1 MNTIINSKPKFK
13 YNRFHFLLNKSHSDE
28 NIYQIDQNFNSK
40 SFSFSPLD
48 KQLEKYDVVVYSN
61 DIDITAFDIINHFS
75 SCMKDD
81 SLFIIENIKHPN
93 TFNILKENI
102 KNACRVNTYELKD
115 RNLFTFRIKHLP
127 DLSTSIPTLTLSP
140 THTSSPKSYE
150 KIKIVINSH
159 NKSTIALNHLLESMR
174 NHPEFLNFEH
184 IIFVGGY
191 YDNKD
196 YIKNDLDNIKYIH
209 CNHNSIDF
217 TSLIA
222 LTEIDEYRNSDNYYF
237 YMHDTCRIGIN
248 FYKKINIDIS
258 SITTAKIHGRYSMN
272 IGIYS
277 QKIINQF
284 KDFLLT
290 KKNTDESKCMQF
302 KTVDYNEDYIFH
314 NDPNNILLENY
325 SDWLY
330 KGPLDYYNTGTMRL
344 IEYYPN
350 VDLYKIKANWGL
362 GGEWTL
368 KN

>member
-1 MNTIINSKPKFK
+1 MNSNSIFNSSHFKFK
-13 YNRFHFLLNKSHSDE
+13 RFYFLLNTHSDE
-28 NIYQIDQNFNSK
+28 NIFQIDESNLPS
-40 SFSFSPLD
+40 D
-48 KQLEKYDVVVYSN
+48 KEIENYDVVVYSYSN
-61 DIDITAFDIINHFS
+61 DNTKSLKLINHFIS
-75 SCMKDD
+75 SMKDD
-81 SLFIIENIKHPN
+81 SLFIIENIEDVN
-93 TFNILKENI
+93 IFNILKENI
-102 KNACRVNTYELKD
+102 KHSYRVNTYELKD
-115 RNLFTFRIKHLP
+115 TKLFTFRIKKILITQE
-127 DLSTSIPTLTLSP
+127 LSKP
-140 THTSSPKSYE
+140 YE

-184 IIFVGGY
+184 IIFIGGY
-191 YDNKD
+191 YDNKE
-196 YIKNDLDNIKYIH
+196 YIKNEDDKNIKYIY

-217 TSLIA
+217 TSFIA

-237 YMHDTCRIGIN
+237 CMHDTCRIGIN
-248 FYKKINIDIS
+248 FYKKINIDLS
-258 SITTAKIHGRYSMN
+258 SITTAKIHGRFSMN

-277 QKIINQF
+277 QKIINHF

-290 KKNTDESKCMQF
+290 KKNTDEEKCMQF
-302 KTVDYNEDYIFH
+302 KTIDYNEDYIFH
-314 NDPNNILLENY
+314 NDPNNVLLENY
-325 SDWLY
+325 SGWLY

>member
-1 MNTIINSKPKFK
+1 MKSIFNSNPNFKF
-13 YNRFHFLLNKSHSDE
+13 NRFHFLLNKSDSDE
-28 NIYQIDQNFNSK
+28 NIFQIDDSNLPS
-40 SFSFSPLD
+40 
-48 KQLEKYDVVVYSN
+48 EKELQPYDVVVYSN
-61 DIDITAFDIINHFS
+61 NINAKSLELINHFTS
-75 SCMKDD
+75 YMKDD
-81 SLFIIENIKHPN
+81 TLFIIENIEHVN
-93 TFNILKENI
+93 TFSILKENI
-102 KNACRVNTYELKD
+102 KNSYRMNTYELKD
-115 RNLFTFRIKHLP
+115 TKLMTFRVKHITTPSCKLE
-127 DLSTSIPTLTLSP
+127 SHIP
-140 THTSSPKSYE
+140 YE

-159 NKSTIALNHLLESMR
+159 NKSTIALNHLLESMK
-174 NHPEFLNFEH
+174 NHPDFLKFEH

-196 YIKNDLDNIKYIH
+196 YIKNDNDYKNIKYIY

-217 TSLIA
+217 TSFIA

-248 FYKKINIDIS
+248 FYKKINIDLS
-258 SITTAKIHGRYSMN
+258 SITSAKIHGRYSMN

-302 KTVDYNEDYIFH
+302 KTFDYNEDYIFH

-325 SDWLY
+325 SGWLY
-330 KGPLDYYNTGTMRL
+330 KGPFDYYNTGTMRL

>member
-1 MNTIINSKPKFK
+1 MKSIFNSKPNFKF
-13 YNRFHFLLNKSHSDE
+13 NRFNFLLNKLHSDE
-28 NIYQIDQNFNSK
+28 NIFQIDDSNIPS
-40 SFSFSPLD
+40 D
-48 KQLEKYDVVVYSN
+48 KELENYNVVVYSN
-61 DIDITAFDIINHFS
+61 DITAKSLEVINHYTS
-75 SCMKDD
+75 SMKDD
-81 SLFIIENIKHPN
+81 SLFIIENIKDVN
-93 TFNILKENI
+93 IFNILKENV
-102 KNACRVNTYELKD
+102 KNSFRVNTYELKD
-115 RNLFTFRIKHLP
+115 TNLFTFRIKHFVSDT
-127 DLSTSIPTLTLSP
+127 DLSNT
-140 THTSSPKSYE
+140 KKYE

-174 NHPEFLNFEH
+174 NHPEFSNFEH

-191 YDNKD
+191 YDNKEYVQNKVD
-196 YIKNDLDNIKYIH
+196 KNIKYIY

-217 TSLIA
+217 TSFIA
-222 LTEIDEYRNSDNYYF
+222 LTEIDEYYNSDNYYF
-237 YMHDTCRIGIN
+237 YMHDTCKIGIN

-258 SITTAKIHGRYSMN
+258 SITSAKIHGRYSMN

-277 QKIINQF
+277 QKIINNF

-302 KTVDYNEDYIFH
+302 KTIDYNEDYIFH

-325 SDWLY
+325 SGWLY
-330 KGPLDYYNTGTMRL
+330 KGPFDYYNTGTMRL

>member
-1 MNTIINSKPKFK
+1 MNTIFNSKPNFKF
-13 YNRFHFLLNKSHSDE
+13 NRFHFLLNKSHTNE
-28 NIYQIDQNFNSK
+28 NIFQIDNSFLNK
-40 SFSFSPLD
+40 
-48 KQLEKYDVVVYSN
+48 KQLENYDVVVYSN
-61 DIDITAFDIINHFS
+61 DINAQSLELINHYTS
-75 SCMKDD
+75 SMKDD
-81 SLFIIENIKHPN
+81 SLFIIENIKDVN
-93 TFNILKENI
+93 IFNILKENV
-102 KNACRVNTYELKD
+102 KHSARVNTYELKD
-115 RNLFTFRIKHLP
+115 TNLFTFRIKHLQDP
-127 DLSTSIPTLTLSP
+127 AR
-140 THTSSPKSYE
+140 KYE

-184 IIFVGGY
+184 IIFIGGY

-196 YIKNDLDNIKYIH
+196 YIQNDDKNIKYIQ

-217 TSLIA
+217 TSFIA
-222 LTEIDEYRNSDNYYF
+222 LTEIEEYSNSDNYYF

-302 KTVDYNEDYIFH
+302 KTIDYNEDYIFH

-325 SDWLY
+325 SGWLY

>member
-1 MNTIINSKPKFK
+1 MNTIINSKPNFK
-13 YNRFHFLLNKSHSDE
+13 YNRFHFLLNKSHTNE
-28 NIYQIDQNFNSK
+28 NIFQIDNSFLNK
-40 SFSFSPLD
+40 
-48 KQLEKYDVVVYSN
+48 KQLENYDVVVYSN
-61 DIDITAFDIINHFS
+61 DINAQSLELINHYTS
-75 SCMKDD
+75 SMKDD
-81 SLFIIENIKHPN
+81 SLFIIENIKDVN
-93 TFNILKENI
+93 IFNILKENV
-102 KNACRVNTYELKD
+102 KHSARVNTYELKD
-115 RNLFTFRIKHLP
+115 TNLFTFRIKHLQDP
-127 DLSTSIPTLTLSP
+127 AR
-140 THTSSPKSYE
+140 KYE

-184 IIFVGGY
+184 IIFIGGY

-196 YIKNDLDNIKYIH
+196 YIQNDDKNIKYIQ

-217 TSLIA
+217 TSFIA
-222 LTEIDEYRNSDNYYF
+222 LTEIEEYSNSDNYYF

-302 KTVDYNEDYIFH
+302 KTVDYNEDHIFH

>member
-1 MNTIINSKPKFK
+1 MKSIINSKPNFKF
-13 YNRFHFLLNKSHSDE
+13 NRFYFLLNKIHSDE
-28 NIYQIDQNFNSK
+28 NILQIDESNLPSDKEVQN
-40 SFSFSPLD
+40 
-48 KQLEKYDVVVYSN
+48 YDVVVYSN
-61 DIDITAFDIINHFS
+61 DINPKSLKLINHFTS
-75 SCMKDD
+75 SMKDN
-81 SLFIIENIKHPN
+81 SLFIIENIKHVN
-93 TFNILKENI
+93 IFNILKENI
-102 KNACRVNTYELKD
+102 KNSYKVNTYELKD
-115 RNLFTFRIKHLP
+115 TKIFTFLIKKRLNIA
-127 DLSTSIPTLTLSP
+127 DASESVSINT
-140 THTSSPKSYE
+140 KKYE

-174 NHPEFLNFEH
+174 NNVDFLNFEH

-191 YDNKD
+191 YDNKE
-196 YIKNDLDNIKYIH
+196 YITKNEIDKNIKYIQ

-217 TSLIA
+217 TSFIA
-222 LTEIDEYRNSDNYYF
+222 LTEIDEYYNSDNYYF
-237 YMHDTCRIGIN
+237 YMHDTCRIGPN

-258 SITTAKIHGRYSMN
+258 SISSAKIHGKYSMN

-290 KKNTDESKCMQF
+290 KKNTDDSKCMDF
-302 KTVDYNEDYIFH
+302 KTINYNEDHIFH

-325 SDWLY
+325 SQWLY
-330 KGPLDYYNTGTMRL
+330 KGPLDYYNTGTMRI

-362 GGEWTL
+362 GREWTL